1 MRKMI
6 WKIDGSVILKR
17 IKEMEINYLNGIEM
31 LDRSQFH

>member
-6 WKIDGSVILKR
+6 WKIDRSVIIKK

>member
-1 MRKMI
+1 MI
-6 WKIDGSVILKR
+6 WKIDRSVIIKK

>member
-1 MRKMI
+1 MI
-6 WKIDGSVILKR
+6 WKIDRSVILKK